1 MNTRMICCAALVVAL
16 TVAAPAAADPVK
28 SSQAEFD
35 VLTCAGGIEFNLVTI
50 AQNQATAVQVLSGT
64 GSGGVFHLTRII
76 APDGTVA
83 FNIPGQAD
91 KVEAVSCTSVVFPG
105 YVAEGFFTPNP

>member
-1 MNTRMICCAALVVAL
+1 MKTRMMCCAALVVAL
-16 TVAAPAAADPVK
+16 AVPAPATADPVE
-28 SSQAEFD
+28 SPQAEFD
-35 VLTCAGGIEFNLVTI
+35 VLTCAGGIQFNVVTI

-64 GSGGVFHLTRII
+64 GAGGVFHLTRII
-76 APDGTVA
+76 APDGTVV

-91 KVEAVSCTSVVFPG
+91 KVEAINCTSAVFPG